1 MTLNFKLA
9 RVVGSQSCNVPVTT
23 FNLGDVLML
32 TDQMFVCLQSDT
44 RDCSRA
50 GQYSSQLVVTLYSAC
65 LHHR

>member
-44 RDCSRA
+44 RDPAA
-50 GQYSSQLVVTLYSAC
+50 GLGSSQLVVTLYSPC

>member
-44 RDCSRA
+44 RDSAA
-50 GQYSSQLVVTLYSAC
+50 GLGSSQLVVTLYSAC